1 MRARARV
8 LPGVSLGVATSA
20 RKFALF
26 QLLLVETFSF
36 LLTPPG
42 ASSSAATAA
51 AGVLL
56 QRKLSRVDF
65 EPPHPCHQR
74 HRSASRPVL
83 HPAKRSNLP
92 SPARRQTVSM
102 GAASSNPGVSQ
113 RSALRPPLEPANNGY
128 SYGAAITSLGASQ
141 SDAEAPADFEDSSAA
156 SLVGGETTIG
166 ELLWAVT
173 GELPWAVTEMYP
185 RGRYRRSCSG

>member
-51 AGVLL
+51 GVLL

-65 EPPHPCHQR
+65 EPPHPSHQR
-74 HRSASRPVL
+74 HRHHYHHRRRNGSGCRQSAHFSHHESWPD
-83 HPAKRSNLP
+83 SP
-92 SPARRQTVSM
+92 SHSH
-102 GAASSNPGVSQ
+102 
-113 RSALRPPLEPANNGY
+113 ALRHQSRIPSRSVLVPFCYRNN
-128 SYGAAITSLGASQ
+128 
-141 SDAEAPADFEDSSAA
+141 SSE
-156 SLVGGETTIG
+156 S
-166 ELLWAVT
+166 
-173 GELPWAVTEMYP
+173 
-185 RGRYRRSCSG
+185 